1 MIIKLNEMLFYGFH
15 GVHDEERRL
24 GQRFTVTAHLYTS
37 NAKDG
42 EITRLEDTVDYTQ
55 VYDDIREIIETHQ
68 FQLLEVCANTIAN
81 KLLADY
87 PLLEKVCL
95 FIQKPSVPIQGILA
109 SVEVEISKERT

>member
-24 GQRFTVTAHLYTS
+24 GQRFIVSAHLYTPQ
-37 NAKDG
+37 AKDSL
-42 EITRLEDTVDYTQ
+42 IIRLEDTVDYTR
-55 VYDDIREIIETHQ
+55 VYDDIREVIETHQ
-68 FQLLEVCANTIAN
+68 FQLLEVCANTIAD

-87 PLLEKVCL
+87 PMLDRVCL